1 MVAEKKKNKY
11 KRKFKAKFSRLS
23 ESLLMARSLYF
34 DENNFDSDSM
44 SSDGYY
50 LNYLDNNL
58 FLDKY
63 KKLDN
68 IFNSNEFYL
77 PNTINIENFKFY
89 EKDNNQFTSG
99 DFYSKNK
106 FFDNKN
112 YDYSQNLV
120 ARNYITEKNKEY
132 YFEDYFSF
140 YNIYKMD
147 KFFIE
152 KLSDYINYYSKYEK
166 NLFSKKF
173 KFTFN

>member
-1 MVAEKKKNKY
+1 
-11 KRKFKAKFSRLS
+11 
-23 ESLLMARSLYF
+23 MARSLYF